1 MTLFERLEADLAEA
15 RRRSDERALAAL
27 GLLKSEVVNVSKE
40 AGFKGSIDDALV
52 IGAARREIKRR
63 EESAEAFAT
72 AGRTGAADRERAAA
86 RVLESYLPTQ
96 LTDEQLEAELRGIV
110 DDLKPGGPNAFGM
123 VMKEASQRLAGRA
136 EGSRIAGVAR
146 RLLG

>member
-27 GLLKSEVVNVSKE
+27 GLLKSEIVNASKE

-63 EESAEAFAT
+63 EESAEAFTA

-86 RVLESYLPTQ
+86 HVLESYLPQQ
-96 LTDEQLEAELRGIV
+96 LTDEQLEAELRRIV
-110 DDLKPGGPNAFGM
+110 DELKPGGSNAFGM
-123 VMKEASQRLAGRA
+123 VMKEASKRLAGRA

-146 RLLG
+146 RLVG